1 MARKRRKEDAEATFL
16 KIAEEDQDFKKE
28 LFARIKEKDL
38 AHQRS
43 MENLTSSMQTVGNAI
58 VAGMSSLTQAL
69 R

>member
-1 MARKRRKEDAEATFL
+1 MARKRGKEDAEATFL
-16 KIAEEDQDFKKE
+16 KIAKEDQDFKKE

-38 AHQRS
+38 AHQRN